1 MRNAMRHITFA
12 HIKSESTDDY
22 YFALP
27 GHYSIG
33 DEDDCLYV
41 REIASRLTG
50 EDEDLLYVKCL
61 SSVSTE
67 IVDVN
72 LLW

>member
-1 MRNAMRHITFA
+1 MSYITFA
-12 HIKSESTDDY
+12 HIKSESIDDY

-41 REIASRLTG
+41 KEVASNLTG
-50 EDEDLLYVKCL
+50 EDAELLYIECL
-61 SSVSTE
+61 ASVSTE
-67 IVDVN
+67 LAEDT
-72 LLW
+72 LL